1 VIFRSSPIFPEV
13 IIIELEVFEDQRGWF
28 TEMYRSDKFETA
40 GIRGD
45 FVQDN
50 LSRSRRGTVRGLH
63 YQVKKPQGK
72 LVWALSGKIYDVVV
86 DIRSNSLTFKKWF
99 GITLSDEN
107 KTGLYIPPNF
117 AHGYAA
123 LSEKV
128 DFFYKCTDFYA
139 PGLERCIRWNDP
151 ELGIEWPIENPIVSN
166 KDAKAPLLKNAQL
179 PS

>member
-86 DIRSNSLTFKKWF
+86 DIRSNSPTFKKWF
-99 GITLSDEN
+99 GIILSDEN

-123 LSEKV
+123 LSEEV
-128 DFFYKCTDFYA
+128 TFFTSA
-139 PGLERCIRWNDP
+139 RISMPPVWNDASAGMTLNWGLSGP
-151 ELGIEWPIENPIVSN
+151 
-166 KDAKAPLLKNAQL
+166 
-179 PS
+179 

>member
-86 DIRSNSLTFKKWF
+86 DIRSDSPTFKKWF
-99 GITLSDEN
+99 GIILSDEN

-117 AHGYAA
+117 AHGYSA
-123 LSEKV
+123 LSEEV
-128 DFFYKCTDFYA
+128 NFFYKCTDFYA

-166 KDAKAPLLKNAQL
+166 KDAKAPFLKNAQL